1 LVPPQNNEV
10 IAAMPDTQG
19 AMTGTLRRASR
30 RTLST
35 GDRYLALLA
44 IVLLGYA
51 LMGKGFAYL
60 GFPPLYVG
68 EIAFLT
74 GIVVLFGSGAFVGTL
89 ATLPAVL
96 LVALMAWVLAR
107 TLPFLGAYGVDSLRD
122 SVVAVYGCFAF
133 IVIGLLLEDARRIN
147 TVLRYYGIMLASFP
161 AIPVGFWL
169 TKYWGDYIP
178 RLYGPVPIVE
188 IGASATG
195 THLAG
200 AMVFV
205 LIGFRKVSLL
215 WLLVWFITLALIGAT
230 NRGATLAVIV
240 PVTIAMLAL
249 GRYRLMLTTMVAAV
263 GIFAALLTL
272 EAAFG
277 EHEEA
282 KESIERPV
290 SAHQILENAKSIIGQ
305 STSSQTEGTKQWRLN
320 WWDIII
326 NDTIHGPNF
335 WTGRGF
341 GINLA
346 VADGFAGTEWRNK
359 RPPTRSPHNVHMTL
373 LARAGVPGVIL
384 WAAVLVSWFGALTR
398 AMLTAHAHG
407 HKRWFELFLFIACYV
422 IAILINATFDVT
434 LEGPMSGIWFWCLFG
449 FGIGSVMIYRAQ
461 LSARPGR

>member
-1 LVPPQNNEV
+1 
-10 IAAMPDTQG
+10 MTDTFKTESRG
-19 AMTGTLRRASR
+19 A
-30 RTLST
+30 LSE

-74 GIVVLFGSGAFVGTL
+74 GIVVFLRTGAVVGALVTL
-89 ATLPAVL
+89 AALM

-107 TLPFLGAYGVDSLRD
+107 TFPFFGLYGVESLRD
-122 SVVAVYGCFAF
+122 SAIVVYGGFAF

-169 TKYWGDYIP
+169 TKYWVDYIP

-188 IGASATG
+188 IGASAVG

-205 LIGFRKVSLL
+205 LIGYRKVSFL
-215 WLLVWFITLALIGAT
+215 WVLVWFATLALVSAT

-240 PVTIAMLAL
+240 PVTIAMLVL
-249 GRYRLMLTTMVAAV
+249 GRYRLMLTTVVAAV
-263 GIFAALLTL
+263 GIFAALLAL
-272 EAAFG
+272 ESTFG
-277 EHEEA
+277 EYNEA
-282 KESIERPV
+282 KDSIERPV
-290 SAHQILENAKSIIGQ
+290 SAHQIVENAKSIIGQ
-305 STSSQTEGTKQWRLN
+305 SGHQTEGTKQWRLN
-320 WWDIII
+320 WWDIIV
-326 NDTIHGPNF
+326 NDTIYGPNF

-346 VADGFAGTEWRNK
+346 DADGFAGTGDLRNP
-359 RPPTRSPHNVHMTL
+359 RPPTRSPHNAHMTV
-373 LARAGVPGVIL
+373 LARAGVPGVVL
-384 WAAVLVSWFGALTR
+384 WLLVLGSWAGTMMS
-398 AMLTAHAHG
+398 AMLAARARG
-407 HKRWFELFLFIACYV
+407 HERWVELFLFVVCYAL
-422 IAILINATFDVT
+422 AILINATFDVT
-434 LEGPMSGIWFWCLFG
+434 LEGPMQGIWFWCLFG
-449 FGIGSVMIYRAQ
+449 FGIGSVMVYRAQ
-461 LSARPGR
+461 HSDGIGATAR

>member
-1 LVPPQNNEV
+1 ME
-10 IAAMPDTQG
+10 PDTQRTMTDKFKTISRG
-19 AMTGTLRRASR
+19 APSE
-30 RTLST
+30 
-35 GDRYLALLA
+35 GDRYLAFLA

-60 GFPPLYVG
+60 GFPPVYMG

-74 GIVVLFGSGAFVGTL
+74 GIVVVLRAGALVGAL

-107 TLPFLGAYGVDSLRD
+107 TLPFFGLYGFDSLRD
-122 SVVAVYGCFAF
+122 SVVVVYGCFAF

-161 AIPVGFWL
+161 AIFVGILL
-169 TKYWGDYIP
+169 TKYSGNFVP
-178 RLYGPVPIVE
+178 RLYGSVPIVE
-188 IGASATG
+188 IGATMAG

-205 LIGFRKVSLL
+205 LIGYRKVSLL
-215 WLLVWFITLALIGAT
+215 WVCVWFATLALVSAT

-240 PVTIAMLAL
+240 PVTITMLVL
-249 GRYRLMLTTMVAAV
+249 GRYRLLLTTVVATV

-272 EAAFG
+272 EATFG
-277 EHEEA
+277 EYEA
-282 KESIERPV
+282 NDSKDSWARPV
-290 SAHQILENAKSIIGQ
+290 SAHQIVDNAKSIIGQ
-305 STSSQTEGTKQWRLN
+305 SGQQGEGTTQWRLN

-346 VADGFAGTEWRNK
+346 DADGFGGTGDPRNP
-359 RPPTRSPHNVHMTL
+359 RPPLRSPHNAHMTL
-373 LARAGVPGVIL
+373 LARAGIPGVVL
-384 WAAVLVSWFGALTR
+384 WALVLVSWFGMLMR
-398 AMLTAHAHG
+398 AMLTARARG
-407 HKRWFELFLFIACYV
+407 HKDWANLFLFIGCYAA
-422 IAILINATFDVT
+422 AIVINATFDVV
-434 LEGPMSGIWFWCLFG
+434 LEGPMQGIWFWCLFG
-449 FGIGSVMIYRAQ
+449 FGTGSVMVYRAH
-461 LSARPGR
+461 SAAERNAA

>member
-1 LVPPQNNEV
+1 
-10 IAAMPDTQG
+10 MTDTFKTESRG
-19 AMTGTLRRASR
+19 A
-30 RTLST
+30 LSE

-74 GIVVLFGSGAFVGTL
+74 GIVVFLRTGAVVGALVTL
-89 ATLPAVL
+89 AALM

-107 TLPFLGAYGVDSLRD
+107 TFPFFGLYGVESLRD
-122 SVVAVYGCFAF
+122 SAIIVYGGFAF

-169 TKYWGDYIP
+169 TKYWVDYIP

-188 IGASATG
+188 IGASAVG

-205 LIGFRKVSLL
+205 LIGYRKVSFL
-215 WLLVWFITLALIGAT
+215 WVLVWFATLALVSAT

-240 PVTIAMLAL
+240 PVTIAMLVL
-249 GRYRLMLTTMVAAV
+249 GRYRLMLTTVVAAV
-263 GIFAALLTL
+263 GIFAALLAL
-272 EAAFG
+272 ESTFG
-277 EHEEA
+277 EYNEA
-282 KESIERPV
+282 KDSIERPV
-290 SAHQILENAKSIIGQ
+290 SAHQIVENAKSIIGQ
-305 STSSQTEGTKQWRLN
+305 SGHQTEGTKQWRLN
-320 WWDIII
+320 WWDIIV
-326 NDTIHGPNF
+326 NDTIYGPNF

-346 VADGFAGTEWRNK
+346 DADGFAGTGDLRNP
-359 RPPTRSPHNVHMTL
+359 RPPTRSPHNAHMTV
-373 LARAGVPGVIL
+373 LARAGVPG
-384 WAAVLVSWFGALTR
+384 AVLWLLVLGSWAGTMMS
-398 AMLTAHAHG
+398 AMLAARARG
-407 HKRWFELFLFIACYV
+407 HERWVELFLFVVCYAL
-422 IAILINATFDVT
+422 AILINATFDVT
-434 LEGPMSGIWFWCLFG
+434 LEGPMQGIWFWCLFG
-449 FGIGSVMIYRAQ
+449 FGIGSVMVYRAQ
-461 LSARPGR
+461 HSDGIGATAR